1 MLKIKNYNLSVF
13 TFLLLLLCTF
23 SLSADLTLNN
33 KLFWFVVFIFN
44 FLFFQINI
52 KLKSLILG
60 IIAIGAIYI
69 QLIFNQY
76 VFSEEFFLNCLAILL
91 IMKFSELKN
100 KDNKLSFSLIC
111 LIISVASLI
120 KGQDILSTIL
130 SFTIVILVVIN
141 MYLIQQKEL
150 LDFNIKNIFKY
161 LGFGL
166 SIFPFIIIFYLA
178 FPRAEINF
186 RLFNPASSSL
196 GIPDSI
202 NLGSFSEFSNS
213 DEDVFTLINNNF
225 KKEELYFRVKIFD
238 YMEDD
243 KSWRPSSSYYLFD
256 KYKSSFKVKDGRD
269 LNQTY
274 QIILEPF
281 KKKWIPSLKN
291 SKLITN
297 DIQITKDYFNQ
308 SFVSRELI
316 DRKKKLIFKMN
327 KSDYSL
333 DNPLK
338 NYYTLLP
345 ENISPKIKEWVDKNN
360 VSTKEEFI
368 EKIYKRFS
376 DGSYFYNLSPQINS
390 NNKYENFF
398 FNSKE
403 GYCEYYAGTFVLLT
417 RLAQIPSRIVTG
429 YYGGDLNEI
438 GNFFQFKQKDTHA
451 WAEVWFDERGWVR
464 IDPTRAI
471 PNSNIRNS
479 LNNYFVNNDKSSS
492 TIFSNNFFKI
502 MNFYFNY
509 VDFVWTQHLLSYDD
523 NERKN
528 FIKELLNLNFSKI
541 VVWIFVPIL
550 LFVSIKLL
558 YNFNSTNVM
567 RLKLAFILLGKKR
580 KLQIKNSDT
589 IQEIYLKLMEKDKSK
604 YKNFFK
610 FYEKQIYSNNQISFI
625 KVLKLVF

>member
-1 MLKIKNYNLSVF
+1 
-13 TFLLLLLCTF
+13 
-23 SLSADLTLNN
+23 
-33 KLFWFVVFIFN
+33 
-44 FLFFQINI
+44 
-52 KLKSLILG
+52 
-60 IIAIGAIYI
+60 
-69 QLIFNQY
+69 
-76 VFSEEFFLNCLAILL
+76 
-91 IMKFSELKN
+91 
-100 KDNKLSFSLIC
+100 
-111 LIISVASLI
+111 
-120 KGQDILSTIL
+120 
-130 SFTIVILVVIN
+130 
-141 MYLIQQKEL
+141 
-150 LDFNIKNIFKY
+150 
-161 LGFGL
+161 
-166 SIFPFIIIFYLA
+166 
-178 FPRAEINF
+178 
-186 RLFNPASSSL
+186 
-196 GIPDSI
+196 
-202 NLGSFSEFSNS
+202 
-213 DEDVFTLINNNF
+213 
-225 KKEELYFRVKIFD
+225 
-238 YMEDD
+238 
-243 KSWRPSSSYYLFD
+243 
-256 KYKSSFKVKDGRD
+256 
-269 LNQTY
+269 
-274 QIILEPF
+274 
-281 KKKWIPSLKN
+281 
-291 SKLITN
+291 
-297 DIQITKDYFNQ
+297 
-308 SFVSRELI
+308 
-316 DRKKKLIFKMN
+316 MN

-338 NYYTLLP
+338 NYYTLLQ
-345 ENISPKIKEWVDKNN
+345 ETISPKIKEWVNKNN

-403 GYCEYYAGTFVLLT
+403 GYCEYYAGMFVLLT

-464 IDPTRAI
+464 IDPTSAI

-492 TIFSNNFFKI
+492 SIFSNNFFKI

-528 FIKELLNLNFSKI
+528 FIKELLSLNFSKVI
-541 VVWIFVPIL
+541 IWIFVPIL

-558 YNFNSTNVM
+558 YNFNSIKLM
-567 RLKLAFILLGKKR
+567 RLKLDLILLGKKR

-589 IQEIYLKLMEKDKSK
+589 IQEIYFKLMEKDKSK

-610 FYEKQIYSNNQISFI
+610 FYEKQIYSNNQISFT